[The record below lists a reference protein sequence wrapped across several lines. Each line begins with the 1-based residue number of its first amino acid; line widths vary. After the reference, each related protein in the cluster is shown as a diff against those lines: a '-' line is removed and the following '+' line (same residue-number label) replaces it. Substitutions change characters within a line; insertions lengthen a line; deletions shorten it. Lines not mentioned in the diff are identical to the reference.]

1 MFVSWWLWPPWPPYN
16 PCYMDTAADAQGLE
30 PYPQA
35 LYDAVMSS
43 VYQWILGRMQLLT
56 ETSGPQEILQ
66 SAAQKVSDLVGV
78 ELFQLLSTDVDQ
90 QRMNPLHILRACTA
104 PATAALKSLGVPE
117 VARDQFDQSVMP
129 NDSYAL
135 GPLTWRDLGEEV
147 HDAGINWGAYKAAVV
162 ITRRRDEGKI
172 S

>member
-1 MFVSWWLWPPWPPYN
+1 M
-16 PCYMDTAADAQGLE
+16 ADASDTQGLE

-35 LYDAVMSS
+35 LYDAVMSG
-43 VYQWILGRMQLLT
+43 VYEWILGRMQLLVR
-56 ETSGPQEILQ
+56 TSEAHEMLQ
-66 SAAQKVSDLVGV
+66 NTAGEVLQNAAQEVSDLVCS
-78 ELFQLLSTDVDQ
+78 ELLRLLSTDVDA
-90 QRMNPLHILRACTA
+90 QRMNPLHVLRACTA

-117 VARDQFDQSVMP
+117 AVRDQFEESAMP
-129 NDSYAL
+129 DDVYAL

-162 ITRRRDEGKI
+162 ISRRRDEGKI